1 MPLATRVIASLLY
14 NGFSLTKGRGFAS
27 DRPIGDALKA
37 VNVFAERGVDEL
49 VFLDI
54 SATRDDAEPDYD
66 LVAELTADF
75 FQPLAVGGG
84 IRSVE
89 HVRRLLRSGADK
101 IILGTAAYECPAL
114 IGDLACKFGCQVAT
128 VAVDVKDG
136 RVWVRSGTK
145 PTGLDPVSYARRVAD
160 LGAGE
165 ILLQSIDRDGTLSGY
180 DLDTID
186 AISAA
191 VPIPV
196 IASGGCGSAADMEAA
211 ILAGA
216 DAVAAGAA
224 FQFTALTPREA
235 KEYLAER
242 GHIVRL

>member
-1 MPLATRVIASLLY
+1 MV
-14 NGFSLTKGRGFAS
+14 KGRRFKS

-37 VNVFAERGVDEL
+37 VRVFGERGIDEL
-49 VFLDI
+49 VFLDV

-101 IILGTAAYECPAL
+101 IILGTVAFECPAL
-114 IGDLACKFGCQVAT
+114 IGDLACKFGCQVT
-128 VAVDVKDG
+128 CVALDVKDG
-136 RVWVRSGTK
+136 QVWVRSGTK
-145 PTGLDPVSYARRVAD
+145 PTGIDPVSYARRVAD

-165 ILLQSIDRDGTLSGY
+165 ILLQDVTLDGTLSGY
-180 DLDTID
+180 NLDLIG
-186 AISAA
+186 AVSAA
-191 VPIPV
+191 VPLPV

-224 FQFTALTPREA
+224 YQFTSLTPKEA

-242 GHIVRL
+242 GYAIRL